1 MTKPSKAWLA
11 GVALALFGVVALS
24 GCATGTDAVATGGG
38 TFDFVSPGGL
48 TTIRYDPPSD
58 RGTIGTLSG
67 DDLMNPGTSVG
78 LEDFPDQVV
87 VLNLWASWCGPCR
100 GEAPA
105 LGAVA
110 DATYDQG
117 VRFLGLNVK
126 DTPRSA
132 AQDWYTAN
140 KVDYPSIYDP
150 KMRSVIALGSFPTSV
165 IPSTIVLDREHRV
178 AAVFLKSLTA
188 EELQPVV
195 EEIAA
200 EQIAAEK

>member
-1 MTKPSKAWLA
+1 MTRSPKAWLA
-11 GVALALFGVVALS
+11 GAVLALCSVLTLS

-38 TFDFVSPGGL
+38 TFDFVSPGGQ
-48 TTIRYDPPSD
+48 TTIRYDPPAD
-58 RGTIGTLSG
+58 RGSIGTLSG
-67 DDLMNPGTSVG
+67 DDLMNAGATVG
-78 LEDFPDQVV
+78 LEDFDDQVV

-100 GEAPA
+100 GEALA
-105 LGAVA
+105 LGEVAAV
-110 DATYDQG
+110 TYDQG

-126 DTPRSA
+126 DTPRSG
-132 AQDWYTAN
+132 AQDWYTSN

-178 AAVFLKSLTA
+178 AAVFLKALTA

-200 EQIAAEK
+200 EQ

>member
-1 MTKPSKAWLA
+1 MRKPLRAALA
-11 GVALALFGVVALS
+11 AAALALVGALTLS
-24 GCATGTDAVATGGG
+24 GCATGTDAVAQGG
-38 TFDFVSPGGL
+38 TFDFVSPGGQ
-48 TTIRYDPPSD
+48 TAIFYDPPSE
-58 RGTIGTLSG
+58 RGAIGKLTG
-67 DDLMNPGTSVG
+67 EDLMNPGTELSIA
-78 LEDFPDQVV
+78 DFEDQVV

-105 LGAVA
+105 LEAVA

-140 KVDYPSIYDP
+140 KVNYPSIHDP
-150 KMRSVIALGSFPTSV
+150 KLRSVIALGDFPTSV
-165 IPSTIVLDREHRV
+165 IPSTLVLDRQHRV
-178 AAVFLKSLTA
+178 AAVFLKALTA

-195 EEIAA
+195 ER
-200 EQIAAEK
+200 IAAEK